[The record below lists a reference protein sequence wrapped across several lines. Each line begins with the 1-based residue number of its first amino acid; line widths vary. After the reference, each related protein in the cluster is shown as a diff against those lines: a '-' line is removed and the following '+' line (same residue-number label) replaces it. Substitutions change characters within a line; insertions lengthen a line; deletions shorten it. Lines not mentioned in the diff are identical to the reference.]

1 LAIGAEKAHCPTYQA
16 EEASAA
22 HQTGEDLDP
31 TSVEENEES
40 AESSNQRVMERC
52 AISET
57 GSAKALFHLFPN
69 KSEVHEK
76 EVVHAQM
83 MAPRQKDSEI
93 ADHLQPHGVR
103 DAHKDRKMAAQDH
116 HDVSS
121 RNGLLLSV
129 LPPPLSRIV
138 NGAQRCD
145 PMHLLP
151 NLLSHLA
158 MVAHLL
164 HLHPQLLFLSADPD

>member
-1 LAIGAEKAHCPTYQA
+1 MIGAEKAHCLTYPA
-16 EEASAA
+16 EEANAA

-31 TSVEENEES
+31 TSAEENEES
-40 AESSNQRVMERC
+40 AESSNPRVMEKF

-57 GSAKALFHLFPN
+57 GSAKVLFHPFLN
-69 KSEVHEK
+69 KNEVHEK
-76 EVVHAQM
+76 GVVHAQM

-93 ADHLQPHGVR
+93 ADHLQLHGVR
-103 DAHKDRKMAAQDH
+103 DVHKDRKMAAQDH

-129 LPPPLSRIV
+129 LPLPLSRIV
-138 NGAQRCD
+138 NGVLRCD

-164 HLHPQLLFLSADPD
+164 HQHPPLLFLLADPG